1 MTTAPRYIIVEKKD
15 EVYIKIEA
23 DADIRKNLS
32 DYFSFE
38 VPGYRFTP
46 QYRNRVWDGRIRLYS
61 YATGQLYVG
70 LYPYL
75 EHWCN

>member
-1 MTTAPRYIIVEKKD
+1 MSSEITVQKLNSVYLHITAE
-15 EVYIKIEA
+15 
-23 DADIRKNLS
+23 ADIRRELS

-46 QYRNRVWDGRIRLYS
+46 QFRNRVWDGKIRLYS

-70 LYPYL
+70 LYRS
-75 EHWCN
+75 